1 MTIVAVPSEAPGGLD
16 ARISAHFGHCAMFTL
31 VQVQDGRVG
40 DVTVLPNEG
49 HEHGGCMAP
58 VMLLKQHEVEA
69 LVAGGMGM
77 RPLAGFQ
84 QVGIKVYHTGNAGT
98 VGEAIELMAA
108 NRCQEFG
115 EAQTCAGGGGECGGH
130 DHEPRRDIE
139 RPPIDGTVDV
149 RSDRVVSF
157 HFTLREKD
165 GEVIESSH
173 NGRPARYL
181 HGHDNL
187 VPGLERALTGLE
199 VGAHTV
205 VEVSAAEGYG
215 ERNEDKVI
223 DVPRDQLPPDIEVG
237 GLVHAQDP
245 SGGMMALTVTEV
257 GDALVRLDAN
267 HPLAGMD
274 LVFDITIVCIEAAV
288 PEELEHGHPH

>member
-1 MTIVAVPSEAPGGLD
+1 V
-16 ARISAHFGHCAMFTL
+16 FTL

-58 VMLLKQHEVEA
+58 VMLLKENEVSA
-69 LVAGGMGM
+69 LVAAGMGM

-84 QVGIKVYHTGNAGT
+84 QVGITVYHTGNAAT
-98 VGEAIELMAA
+98 VGDAVELMAA
-108 NRCQEFG
+108 NGCQEFG
-115 EAQTCAGGGGECGGH
+115 EAETCGGGGECGGH
-130 DHEPRRDIE
+130 DHQHRHDVE
-139 RPPIDGTVDV
+139 RPPIDGPVDV
-149 RSDRVVSF
+149 RDDRVVSF

-165 GEVIESSH
+165 GEVIESSD
-173 NGRPARYL
+173 NGQPARYL

-205 VEVSAAEGYG
+205 VEVPAADGYG
-215 ERNEDKVI
+215 ERNENMVI
-223 DVPRDQLPPDIEVG
+223 DVPRDQLPPDVEVG
-237 GLVHAQDP
+237 AVVRAEDP
-245 SGGMMALTVTEV
+245 SGGMIALAVT
-257 GDALVRLDAN
+257 DLHDTSVRLDAN
-267 HPLAGMD
+267 HPLAGID
-274 LVFDITIVCIEAAV
+274 LVFDITIVGIEAAV

>member
-1 MTIVAVPSEAPGGLD
+1 MTLVAVPSEAPGGLD
-16 ARISAHFGHCAMFTL
+16 ALISAHFGHCAAFTL
-31 VQVQDGRVG
+31 VQVRDGQVG

-58 VMLLKQHEVEA
+58 VMLLKRHEVHA
-69 LVAGGMGM
+69 LVAAGMGM

-84 QVGIKVYHTGNAGT
+84 QVGIKVYHPGDAAT
-98 VGEAIELMAA
+98 VGEAVELMAA
-108 NRCQEFG
+108 DLCQEFG
-115 EAQTCAGGGGECGGH
+115 EAETCGGGECGGH
-130 DHEPRRDIE
+130 GHQPRHDVE
-139 RPPIDGTVDV
+139 RPPIDGPVDV
-149 RSDRVVSF
+149 RDDRVVSF
-157 HFTLREKD
+157 HFTLSKKD
-165 GEVIESSH
+165 GQVIESSH
-173 NGRPARYL
+173 DGRPARYL

-223 DVPRDQLPPDIEVG
+223 DVSRDQLPPDVKVG
-237 GLVHAQDP
+237 VLVHAEDP
-245 SGGMMALTVTEV
+245 SGGMIPLTVTEL
-257 GDALVRLDAN
+257 GDAFVRLDAN

-274 LVFDITIVCIEAAV
+274 LVFDITIVGIEAAA

>member
-1 MTIVAVPSEAPGGLD
+1 MTLVAVPSDAPGGLD
-16 ARISAHFGHCAMFTL
+16 ARVSAHFGHCAVFTL

-40 DVTVLPNEG
+40 DVTVLLNEG
-49 HEHGGCMAP
+49 HEHGGCMGP
-58 VMLLKQHEVEA
+58 VMLLKQHGVHT

-84 QVGIKVYHTGNAGT
+84 EVGIKVYHHGDAGT
-98 VGEAIELMAA
+98 VGEAVELIAA
-108 NRCQEFG
+108 NRCREFG
-115 EAQTCAGGGGECGGH
+115 EAETCGGASDCGGH
-130 DHEPRRDIE
+130 GHELRRDIE
-139 RPPIDGTVDV
+139 RPPIDGRVDV
-149 RSDRVVSF
+149 RDDRVVSF
-157 HFTLREKD
+157 HFTLSEKD
-165 GEVIESSH
+165 GQVLESSH

-215 ERNEDKVI
+215 ERNEDQVI
-223 DVPRDQLPPDIEVG
+223 DVPRDQLPPDVEVG
-237 GLVHAQDP
+237 ATVHAEHP
-245 SGGMMALTVTEV
+245 SGGMIALTVTELH
-257 GDALVRLDAN
+257 DTSVRLDAN

-274 LVFDITIVCIEAAV
+274 LVFDVTIVCIEAAV
-288 PEELEHGHPH
+288 PEELEHGQPH

>member
-1 MTIVAVPSEAPGGLD
+1 MTLIAVPSEAPGGLD
-16 ARISAHFGHCAMFTL
+16 AQISAHFGHCAVFTL

-40 DVTVLPNEG
+40 DVTVLPNAE
-49 HEHGGCMAP
+49 HEHGGCMGP

-84 QVGIKVYHTGNAGT
+84 QVGIKVYHTGKAAT
-98 VGEAIELMAA
+98 VGDAVELMAT
-108 NRCQEFG
+108 NGCQEFG
-115 EAQTCAGGGGECGGH
+115 EAETCGGGSECGGH
-130 DHEPRRDIE
+130 DHEHQRSVE
-139 RPPIDGTVDV
+139 RPAIDGPVDV
-149 RSDRVVSF
+149 RDDRVVSF
-157 HFTLREKD
+157 HFTLSEKD
-165 GEVIESSH
+165 GQVIESSRQ
-173 NGRPARYL
+173 GRPARYL

-215 ERNEDKVI
+215 ERNEDQVI
-223 DVPRDQLPPDIEVG
+223 EVPRDQLPSDVEVG
-237 GLVHAQDP
+237 AIIRAQDP
-245 SGGMMALTVTEV
+245 SGGMMVLTVTELN
-257 GDALVRLDAN
+257 DASVRLDGN

>member
-1 MTIVAVPSEAPGGLD
+1 MTLVAIPSEAPGGLD

-31 VQVQDGRVG
+31 VQVRDGRVG
-40 DVTVLPNEG
+40 DVTVLPNDG
-49 HEHGGCMAP
+49 HEHGGCMTP
-58 VMLLKQHEVEA
+58 VMLLKQHEVHA

-84 QVGIKVYHTGNAGT
+84 QAGIKVYHHGDAAT
-98 VGEAIELMAA
+98 VGEAVELMAA

-115 EAQTCAGGGGECGGH
+115 EAETCGGHDECGGH
-130 DHEPRRDIE
+130 GHEPRRDIE
-139 RPPIDGTVDV
+139 RPPIDGPVDV
-149 RSDRVVSF
+149 RDDRVVSF
-157 HFTLREKD
+157 HFTLSEKD
-165 GEVIESSH
+165 GQVIESSH

-199 VGAHTV
+199 VGAQIV
-205 VEVSAAEGYG
+205 VEVLAAEGYG
-215 ERNEDKVI
+215 ERNEDEVI

-237 GLVHAQDP
+237 TLVHAQDP
-245 SGGMMALTVTEV
+245 SGGMTALTVTEL
-257 GDALVRLDAN
+257 DDTSVRLDAN

-274 LVFDITIVCIEAAV
+274 LVFDITIVGIEAAV